1 MTTSLKKIHPDQ
13 LVPMD
18 LCAKHFA
25 LEINLAY
32 AHDRPP
38 NIFGKVYHDDAKLW
52 LHEDLA
58 KLVCLAAEICYAK
71 TGYSIII
78 YDGLRTSD
86 AQSEMADADVVKA
99 NPQWM
104 QEPRLLSPPGAGA
117 HPRGMAIDMSLIDD
131 QGRLIDMGTEFDY
144 LAADQSLDKNPAHR
158 QYKSLNKT
166 HADNRDILNDAVK
179 QAAQDL
185 GLTIDFLAQEWWDFR
200 FKKDV
205 YDQYAPLA
213 DSDLPSEMRMV
224 NTVAKADFDRAYS
237 PRVLKIVSDLA
248 GLANIGPSVSPP

>member
-18 LCAKHFA
+18 LCALHFS
-25 LEINLAY
+25 LEVNLAY
-32 AHDRPP
+32 ANDRPP

-58 KLVCLAAEICYAK
+58 KLVCLASEICYAK
-71 TGYSIII
+71 TGYKIIL

-86 AQSEMADADVVKA
+86 AQTKMADSDIVKA

-117 HPRGMAIDMSLIDD
+117 HPRGMAIDMSLIDA
-131 QGRLIDMGTEFDY
+131 QGNLIDMGTEFDY
-144 LAADQSLDKNPAHR
+144 LAADQSPDKNPAHR
-158 QYKSLNKT
+158 QYKLLDPL
-166 HADNRDILNDAVK
+166 HDDNRNLLNDAVTK
-179 QAAQDL
+179 AAQFL
-185 GLTIDFLAQEWWDFR
+185 NPAIDFLPQEWWDFR

-205 YDQYAPLA
+205 YEQYAPLA
-213 DSDLPSEMRMV
+213 DSDLPGEMRMV
-224 NTVAKADFDRAYS
+224 NTVAKADFDKIYT
-237 PRVLKIVSDLA
+237 PRVLKIFNDLL
-248 GLANIGPSVSPP
+248 GLANVGPSVSTP